1 VGVKKS
7 LLVAL
12 AALAL
17 ANAITLWHVARNSAG
32 VPDTSIT
39 LNSEALSSLSRSD
52 AKDEDSSVNFN
63 IRWQYPGMPETMDD
77 LGWPRIW
84 IAREALKRLGF
95 DCSVSPASSDAQAFY
110 RRQPS
115 RRAFVAMQLAT
126 SGTGLTLLET
136 AVDSNALRGR
146 YPDSKHV
153 LILPAIVTIQV
164 TSGTGV
170 PALTAIVDK
179 VPTQIHIPKPFSTQ
193 IRTHPNAAFRLHL
206 TYGSLHEPRVTG
218 VDFSTPR

>member
-1 VGVKKS
+1 MGVKKS
-7 LLVAL
+7 LLVAS
-12 AALAL
+12 ATLAL

-63 IRWQYPGMPETMDD
+63 IRWQYPGMPETRDD
-77 LGWPRIW
+77 WGWPRIW
-84 IAREALKRLGF
+84 IARDALQRLGF
-95 DCSVSPASSDAQAFY
+95 DCSVPPASPDAQAFY

-126 SGTGLTLLET
+126 SGAGLTLLEA
-136 AVDSNALRGR
+136 AVDANALRGR
-146 YPDSKHV
+146 YPDSNHV
-153 LILPAIVTIQV
+153 VILPAVVTIQV
-164 TSGTGV
+164 ASGTGV
-170 PALTAIVDK
+170 AALTAIVDK

-193 IRTHPNAAFRLHL
+193 IRTHANAPFRLHL
-206 TYGSLHEPRVTG
+206 TYGTLHEPRVTG